1 MDSSKNLNQ
10 CDDKSL
16 ELNSRIDDKTT
27 GYCED
32 DGSDSLKR
40 TAGKP
45 DLGWLEDVSNKKT
58 GLGFAETCDPI
69 QTGQIVNDA
78 YGDKGTIY
86 RYSKA
91 LRGCDEAM
99 LDMFKEIVA
108 IDEDGKAHPIP
119 IIWATQ
125 EKAVAAVMQDNVR
138 KDNSLVVDRIKLPMM
153 AISSTDLVFNQGRY
167 IYHKATDYMR
177 SMRPDNKPGF
187 TTSEKHERDTI
198 FGVTRGL
205 PVDVSYTLYVWT
217 LYVED
222 MNQIVEQILLKFS
235 PIAYIKV
242 RGVYWEV
249 GVKLDSIA
257 NNIDVE
263 PGDQNV
269 RVIKYQFTLTAETF
283 VPQPIKRDKAVLK
296 TRVEVVNS
304 IDPDKV
310 TDVLS
315 RLQEAVEG
323 LE

>member
-1 MDSSKNLNQ
+1 MDSNKNLNQ
-10 CDDKSL
+10 CDDKSP
-16 ELNSRIDDKTT
+16 ELTSRIDDKTT
-27 GYCED
+27 GYCAD
-32 DGSDSLKR
+32 DGKESLKR

-58 GLGFAETCDPI
+58 GLGFAENCDPA
-69 QTGQIVNDA
+69 QTGQIIND
-78 YGDKGTIY
+78 GENDHTLY

-91 LRGCDEAM
+91 LRGCDEAI
-99 LDMFKEIVA
+99 LDMFRNVVA

-153 AISSTDLVFNQGRY
+153 AVNSSDMVFNQDRY

-177 SMRPDNKPGF
+177 GMRTDGKPGF
-187 TTSEKHERDTI
+187 TTSEKYERDTV
-198 FGVTRGL
+198 FGVSRGL
-205 PVDVSYTLYVWT
+205 PVDVSYTLYIWT

-242 RGVYWEV
+242 RGVQWEV

-269 RVIKYQFTLTAETF
+269 RVIKYQFNLTAETF
-283 VPQPIKRDKAVLK
+283 IPQPIKRNKAVLK

-304 IDPDKV
+304 TDPDKV

-315 RLQEAVEG
+315 RLLEAVEG

>member
-10 CDDKSL
+10 CDDKSP
-16 ELNSRIDDKTT
+16 ELTSRIDDKTT
-27 GYCED
+27 GYCA
-32 DGSDSLKR
+32 DGEVESLKS

-58 GLGFAETCDPI
+58 GLGFSETCDPI
-69 QTGQIVNDA
+69 QTGQIINDIEEN
-78 YGDKGTIY
+78 KNTIY
-86 RYSKA
+86 RYSKS
-91 LRGCDEAM
+91 LRGCDEAV
-99 LDMFKEIVA
+99 LDMFRKIIV

-138 KDNSLVVDRIKLPMM
+138 KDNSLVVDRIKLPMLAVHSANM
-153 AISSTDLVFNQGRY
+153 VFNQDRY

-177 SMRPDNKPGF
+177 NIRNDNKPGF
-187 TTSEKHERDTI
+187 TTSEKYERDTV
-198 FGVTRGL
+198 FGVSRGI

-269 RVIKYQFTLTAETF
+269 RVIKYQFDLTAETF
-283 VPQPIKRDKAVLK
+283 IPQPIKREKAVLK